1 MFNAFD
7 FELNV
12 NLSVLDDQHQEF
24 PWKPITRVQ
33 GKELEIEDPSQIE
46 EDDPT
51 LVPAVIIVVI
61 LALPLVLII
70 IGVLTHHVRFKR
82 KRNRAVRNIHTEALN
97 EIRNELCFGCF
108 VTREYKYDLDKYDND
123 FEKLIKGEIVVDEE
137 DEELFT
143 RKA

>member
-1 MFNAFD
+1 M
-7 FELNV
+7 
-12 NLSVLDDQHQEF
+12 
-24 PWKPITRVQ
+24 
-33 GKELEIEDPSQIE
+33 
-46 EDDPT
+46 
-51 LVPAVIIVVI
+51 VI

-82 KRNRAVRNIHTEALN
+82 KRNRAVRNFHTEALN

-108 VTREYKYDLDKYDND
+108 VTREYKYGLDKYDND
-123 FEKLIKGEIVVDEE
+123 FDKLIKGEIVVDEE